1 MPPLLP
7 VITIVR
13 VQRAA
18 LSLNFRMPSDGDV
31 VVPCEPC
38 PAIHEVPFGIKVF
51 RPNPRHRFGGMSSF
65 RPPPQLDVDVVVSQV
80 ERVLGCAVPIIIGP
94 ALDQWAEVSDYLA
107 RGGLPMLAQIVA
119 DGG

>member
-13 VQRAA
+13 VQRTA

-38 PAIHEVPFGIKVF
+38 PAIHEVPFGIEVF
-51 RPNPRHRFGGMSSF
+51 RPKPRRRLGGRAIRYKNYAIENWMSWS
-65 RPPPQLDVDVVVSQV
+65 
-80 ERVLGCAVPIIIGP
+80 
-94 ALDQWAEVSDYLA
+94 
-107 RGGLPMLAQIVA
+107 VA
-119 DGG
+119 